1 MSPDNTLGSSEIPS
15 LSPAHRRATPT
26 GQGRAEENMSRASGC
41 GWARVIPHC
50 TLGFLTLK

>member
-15 LSPAHRRATPT
+15 LSPAHRWATPT